1 MKATVVEEDFAVA
14 PQVSAS
20 DIADLAKEGVKTL
33 INNRPDGE
41 EPGQLSS
48 AEARAQAEKLGLQYI
63 YLPVRTDTISAA
75 DVDAFAR
82 ALKMSPKPILAHCRS
97 GTRCYLLWAATQA
110 VQGKD
115 VNQLVMRAAGD
126 GYDLR
131 VLPDLLR
138 RIGKG

>member
-1 MKATVVEEDFAVA
+1 MKATVVEQDFAVA
-14 PQVSAS
+14 PQVTAS
-20 DIADLAKEGVKTL
+20 DIADLAKEGLKTL

-48 AEARAQAEKLGLQYI
+48 AEARAQAERLGLQYI

-75 DVDAFAR
+75 DLAAFAR
-82 ALKMSPKPILAHCRS
+82 ALKSSPKPILAHCRS
-97 GTRCYLLWAATQA
+97 GTRCYLLWAAAQA
-110 VQGKD
+110 EQGKD

>member
-1 MKATVVEEDFAVA
+1 MKATVVEQDFAVA
-14 PQVSAS
+14 PQVTAN

-48 AEARAQAEKLGLQYI
+48 ADARAQAEKLGLQYI
-63 YLPVRTDTISAA
+63 YLPVRTDAITAA

-82 ALKMSPKPILAHCRS
+82 ALKNSPKPILAHCRS
-97 GTRCYLLWAATQA
+97 GTRCYLMWAATQA
-110 VQGKD
+110 AQGKD

-131 VLPDLLR
+131 TLPDLLR

>member
-1 MKATVVEEDFAVA
+1 MKATVVEQDFAVA
-14 PQVSAS
+14 PQVTAN

-48 AEARAQAEKLGLQYI
+48 ADARAQAEKLGLQYI
-63 YLPVRTDTISAA
+63 YLPVRTDAITAA

-82 ALKMSPKPILAHCRS
+82 ALKNSPKPILAHCRS
-97 GTRCYLLWAATQA
+97 GTRCYLMWAATQA
-110 VQGKD
+110 AQGKD

-131 VLPDLLR
+131 ILPDLLR

>member
-1 MKATVVEEDFAVA
+1 MNATVVEQDFAVSS
-14 PQVSAS
+14 QVTPG
-20 DIADLAKEGVKTL
+20 DIADIAKEGVKTL

-41 EPGQLSS
+41 EPGQLAS
-48 AEARAQAEKLGLQYI
+48 ADARAQAEKLGLQYV
-63 YLPVRTDTISAA
+63 YLPVQTGTITAA

-82 ALKMSPKPILAHCRS
+82 ALKNNPKPIVAHCRS

-110 VQGKD
+110 AQGKD

-126 GYDLR
+126 GYDIR

-138 RIGKG
+138 RIGRG

>member
-1 MKATVVEEDFAVA
+1 MKATVVEQDFAVA
-14 PQVSAS
+14 PQVTAN

-48 AEARAQAEKLGLQYI
+48 ADARAQAEKLGLQYI
-63 YLPVRTDTISAA
+63 YLPVRTDAITAA

-82 ALKMSPKPILAHCRS
+82 ALKNSPKPILAHCRS
-97 GTRCYLLWAATQA
+97 GTRCYLMWAATQA
-110 VQGKD
+110 AKGKD

-131 VLPDLLR
+131 ILPDLLR

>member
-1 MKATVVEEDFAVA
+1 VT
-14 PQVSAS
+14 AS
-20 DIADLAKEGVKTL
+20 DIADLANEGLKTL

-63 YLPVRTDTISAA
+63 YLPVRTDTITAA

-82 ALKMSPKPILAHCRS
+82 ALKGSPKPVLAHCRS

-110 VQGKD
+110 AQGKD

-131 VLPDLLR
+131 VLTDLLR

>member
-1 MKATVVEEDFAVA
+1 MRATVVEQDFAVG
-14 PQVSAS
+14 PQVTAS

-41 EPGQLSS
+41 EPGQLTS
-48 AEARAQAEKLGLQYI
+48 ADARAQAEKLGLQYI
-63 YLPVRTDTISAA
+63 YLPVRTDTITAA

-82 ALKMSPKPILAHCRS
+82 ALKSSPKPILAHCRS
-97 GTRCYLLWAATQA
+97 GTRCYLLWAVAQA
-110 VQGKD
+110 GQGKD
-115 VNQLVMRAAGD
+115 VSQLIMRAAGD

-138 RIGKG
+138 RIGKS

>member
-1 MKATVVEEDFAVA
+1 MKATVVEQDFAVA
-14 PQVSAS
+14 PQVTPS

-48 AEARAQAEKLGLQYI
+48 GDARAQAEKLGLQYI
-63 YLPVRTDTISAA
+63 YLPVRTDTITAA

-82 ALKMSPKPILAHCRS
+82 ALKSSPKPILAHCRS

-110 VQGKD
+110 AQGKD

>member
-14 PQVSAS
+14 PQVTAS
-20 DIADLAKEGVKTL
+20 DIADLAKEGLKSL

-63 YLPVRTDTISAA
+63 YLPVRTDTITAA

-82 ALKMSPKPILAHCRS
+82 ALESSPKPILAHCRS

-110 VQGKD
+110 AQGKD

>member
-1 MKATVVEEDFAVA
+1 MKATVVEQDFAVA
-14 PQVSAS
+14 PQVTAS
-20 DIADLAKEGVKTL
+20 DIADLAKEGLKTL

-48 AEARAQAEKLGLQYI
+48 VEARAQAEKLGLQYI
-63 YLPVRTDTISAA
+63 YLPVRTDTITAA
-75 DVDAFAR
+75 DVDAFTR
-82 ALKMSPKPILAHCRS
+82 ALKSSPKPILAHCRS

-110 VQGKD
+110 AQGKD

>member
-48 AEARAQAEKLGLQYI
+48 AEARAQAEKLGLHYVF
-63 YLPVRTDTISAA
+63 LPVRTDTISAA

-82 ALKMSPKPILAHCRS
+82 ALKTSPKPILAHCRS

>member
-1 MKATVVEEDFAVA
+1 MKATVVEQDFAVA
-14 PQVSAS
+14 PQVTPG

-41 EPGQLSS
+41 EAGQLASGD
-48 AEARAQAEKLGLQYI
+48 ARAQAEKLGLQYI
-63 YLPVRTDTISAA
+63 YLPVRTDTITAA

-82 ALKMSPKPILAHCRS
+82 ALETSPKPILAHCRS

-110 VQGKD
+110 AHGKD
-115 VNQLVMRAAGD
+115 ASQLVMRAAGD

>member
-1 MKATVVEEDFAVA
+1 MKATVVEQDFAVTS
-14 PQVSAS
+14 QVTPG
-20 DIADLAKEGVKTL
+20 DIAEIAKEGVKTL
-33 INNRPDGE
+33 INNRPNGE
-41 EPGQLSS
+41 EPDQLASS
-48 AEARAQAEKLGLQYI
+48 EARAQAEKLGLQYV
-63 YLPVRTDTISAA
+63 YLPVQTGTITAA

-82 ALKMSPKPILAHCRS
+82 ALKSSPKPIMAHCRS

-110 VQGKD
+110 AHGKD

-126 GYDLR
+126 GYDIR

>member
-1 MKATVVEEDFAVA
+1 MKATVVEQDFAVA
-14 PQVSAS
+14 PQVTAS
-20 DIADLAKEGVKTL
+20 DIADLAREGVKTL

-41 EPGQLSS
+41 EPGQLGS
-48 AEARAQAEKLGLQYI
+48 AEARAQAEKLELQYI
-63 YLPVRTDTISAA
+63 YLPVRSDTITAA

-82 ALKMSPKPILAHCRS
+82 ALKSSSKPILAHCRS

-110 VQGKD
+110 AQGKD

-138 RIGKG
+138 RIGRG

>member
-1 MKATVVEEDFAVA
+1 MKATVVEQDFAVA
-14 PQVSAS
+14 PQVTAS

-41 EPGQLSS
+41 EAGQLASVD
-48 AEARAQAEKLGLQYI
+48 ARAQAEKLGLQYI
-63 YLPVRTDTISAA
+63 HLPVRTDTITAA

-82 ALKMSPKPILAHCRS
+82 ALKNSPKPILAHCRS
-97 GTRCYLLWAATQA
+97 GTRCYLLWAAAQA
-110 VQGKD
+110 GQGKD
-115 VNQLVMRAAGD
+115 VNQLIMRAAGD

-138 RIGKG
+138 RIGRG

>member
-1 MKATVVEEDFAVA
+1 MKATVVEQDFAVA
-14 PQVSAS
+14 AQVAPS

-48 AEARAQAEKLGLQYI
+48 AEARAQAEKLGLHYI
-63 YLPVRTDTISAA
+63 YLPVRTDTITAA

-82 ALKMSPKPILAHCRS
+82 ALKNGPKPILAHCRS

-110 VQGKD
+110 AQGKD

>member
-1 MKATVVEEDFAVA
+1 MKATVVEQDFAVA
-14 PQVSAS
+14 SQVTIA
-20 DIADLAKEGVKTL
+20 DIADIAKEGVKTL

-41 EPGQLSS
+41 EPGQLAS
-48 AEARAQAEKLGLQYI
+48 AEARSEAEKLGLQYV
-63 YLPVRTDTISAA
+63 YLPVQTGTITAA

-82 ALKMSPKPILAHCRS
+82 ALKSAPKPVVAHCRS

-110 VQGKD
+110 AHGKD

-126 GYDLR
+126 GYDIR

>member
-48 AEARAQAEKLGLQYI
+48 AEARAQAEKLGLHYVF
-63 YLPVRTDTISAA
+63 LPVRTDTISAA

-82 ALKMSPKPILAHCRS
+82 VLESSPKPILAHCRS
-97 GTRCYLLWAATQA
+97 GTRCYLMWAATQA
-110 VQGKD
+110 AQGKD